1 MEVKLDVRN
10 IDLRNAQEMVEDN
23 VKQMQKTGRKVA
35 LAYAGLL
42 GMAYDEARAILE
54 RGRKMVS
61 EAEDRG
67 EKLEAAAVRQAKSVR
82 RGVEKQVKSAEKGV
96 EKVQKRFTKSLR
108 RSEAK
113 AENEIDV
120 QVERVLERLGIP
132 SRDRIVK
139 LSAEIEALSRKIDQA
154 VVQAEMPEALK
165 AQVDVMAEPLPGYGT
180 MTAREIVDRMAEME
194 SVQVAQVK
202 AYELAHDKRVTV
214 TREADRLLEMH
225 GATEKNLE
233 IVVA

>member
-23 VKQMQKTGRKVA
+23 MKQMQKTGRKVA

-42 GMAYDEARAILE
+42 GLAYDEAKAILE

-67 EKLEAAAVRQAKSVR
+67 EKLEAAAMRQAKSVR
-82 RGVEKQVKSAEKGV
+82 RGMEKRVKSAEKEV

-154 VVQAEMPEALK
+154 VVQADAEPFG
-165 AQVDVMAEPLPGYGT
+165 EPLPGYDT
-180 MTAREIVDRMAEME
+180 MTAREIVEQMAEMDDGLITRI
-194 SVQVAQVK
+194 K

-214 TREADRLLEMH
+214 TREAERLLEMH
-225 GATEKNLE
+225 EAAEKNME